1 MQKLNLIGISYFIN
15 LQYTELTSTRLQISL
30 DRSLKLHG
38 LTCASDHFPP
48 FVKSPPQY
56 RLAIRASVP
65 SVILP
70 HGHLTSATSPMLVSG
85 HGILMFKSGF
95 PEDDVISVLL
105 ARHPSVILKKEL

>member
-1 MQKLNLIGISYFIN
+1 M
-15 LQYTELTSTRLQISL
+15 
-30 DRSLKLHG
+30 
-38 LTCASDHFPP
+38 
-48 FVKSPPQY
+48 
-56 RLAIRASVP
+56 P